1 MLILREKRGKINKDR
16 IKKYTNAKKCEIVR
30 EKNREEKNMASNPM
44 QRKARN
50 SFLLGVIITLLIAG
64 VIIALLFMQLKQKS
78 DQLQAEANAKRNVY
92 VLNQDVKSGQVITE
106 DMFSTLQV
114 NQDAIPSNATAT
126 SSVISTW
133 YLQTKDGK
141 TFNTDYYNNIN
152 NTSFSQSQQ
161 GLYINEPDSIIEV
174 VEIDGKR
181 YKCSDK
187 YTGDK
192 SNLTEVPSREDVNQ
206 DDDGAYIVDASNSSD
221 KITRVYQEA
230 TTGEYYVYKLDST
243 SLSTGSSK
251 TRVKEY
257 LTLQNVPVVAKVTMN
272 KNTVVTPNLVVQSDE
287 VVTDD
292 VRKQE
297 YNMIVLPVDLMTN
310 DYIDIRLMTPSGQ
323 DFIVVSKAKVDVPLN
338 SDGSYIYDTIRVNL
352 REDEILSMSSA
363 IVEAYGLLGSKLYAT
378 KYVEAGMQESAM
390 PTYTPNA
397 SVTAQIQSNPNI
409 VNIASEE
416 LATRY
421 SDTAKKNR
429 NDYLQSL
436 INSSEDYSSNV
447 QDKSDENITNQNTAR
462 QKYLES
468 LGGTT
473 TTN

>member
-1 MLILREKRGKINKDR
+1 
-16 IKKYTNAKKCEIVR
+16 
-30 EKNREEKNMASNPM
+30 MASNPM

-92 VLNQDVKSGQVITE
+92 VLKQDVKSGQVITE
-106 DMFSTLQV
+106 NMFSTLQV
-114 NQDAIPSNATAT
+114 NQDAIPNNATAT
-126 SSVISTW
+126 ASVISTW

-174 VEIDGKR
+174 IEIDGKK

-187 YTGDK
+187 YIGDK
-192 SNLTEVPSREDVNQ
+192 SSLTEVSSREDVNQ
-206 DDDGAYIVDASNSSD
+206 DDDGAYIVDSSNSSD

-243 SLSTGSSK
+243 SISTSSSK

-292 VRKQE
+292 VRQQE

-323 DFIVVSKAKVDVPLN
+323 DFIVVSKAKVDIPFN

-363 IVEAYGLLGSKLYAT
+363 IVEAYGLMGAKLYAT

-409 VNIASEE
+409 VSIASEE
-416 LATRY
+416 LAARY
-421 SDTAKKNR
+421 SDAAKKNR

-447 QDKSDENITNQNTAR
+447 QDKADENITNQNTAR

>member
-1 MLILREKRGKINKDR
+1 
-16 IKKYTNAKKCEIVR
+16 
-30 EKNREEKNMASNPM
+30 MASNPM

-50 SFLLGVIITLLIAG
+50 SFLLGMIVTLLIAG
-64 VIIALLFMQLKQKS
+64 VIIALLFMQLKQKT
-78 DQLQAEANAKRNVY
+78 DELQAEINAKRNVY
-92 VLNQDVKSGQVITE
+92 VLKQDVKSGQIITE
-106 DMFSTLQV
+106 DMFETKQV

-126 SSVISTW
+126 ASVISTW
-133 YLQTKDGK
+133 FLQTKDGK
-141 TFNTDYYNNIN
+141 TFNTDYYNNITN
-152 NTSFSQSQQ
+152 QTFSQPEQ

-174 VEIDGKR
+174 VEIDGKK

-187 YTGDK
+187 YTGSK
-192 SNLTEVPSREDVNQ
+192 EGLTEVSSREDVAQ
-206 DDDGAYIVDASNSSD
+206 DDNGAYIVDATNSSD

-230 TTGEYYVYKLDST
+230 TTGEYYIYKLDT
-243 SLSTGSSK
+243 SSMTTSNNK

-257 LTLQNVPVVAKVTMN
+257 LKLQQAPVVAKVTMN
-272 KNTVVTPNLVVQSDE
+272 KNTVVTPSLVVQSDE

-292 VRKQE
+292 VRQQE
-297 YNMIVLPVDLMTN
+297 YNMVVLPVDLMTD

-323 DFIVVSKAKVDVPLN
+323 DFIVVSKAKVDIPTN
-338 SDGSYIYDTIRVNL
+338 ADGSYITDTVRVNL

-378 KYVEAGMQESAM
+378 KYVEAGMQEPSL

-409 VNIASEE
+409 VSVASEE
-416 LATRY
+416 LASRY
-421 SDTAKKNR
+421 SESAKKNR

-436 INSSEDYSSNV
+436 INSSEDYNSNI
-447 QDKSDENITNQNTAR
+447 QDKADEKITNQSTSR

-468 LGGTT
+468 LAPS

>member
-1 MLILREKRGKINKDR
+1 
-16 IKKYTNAKKCEIVR
+16 
-30 EKNREEKNMASNPM
+30 MASNPM

-50 SFLLGVIITLLIAG
+50 SFLLGMIITLLIAG
-64 VIIALLFMQLKQKS
+64 VIIGLLFVQLKQKTEE
-78 DQLQAEANAKRNVY
+78 LQAEVNAKRNVY
-92 VLNQDVKSGQVITE
+92 VLNQDVKSGQIITQ
-106 DMFSTLQV
+106 DMFSTKQV

-126 SSVISTW
+126 ASVIDSW

-141 TFNTDYYNNIN
+141 TFNTDYYNNI
-152 NTSFSQSQQ
+152 TSSAFSQPEQ

-174 VEIDGKR
+174 TEIDGKR
-181 YKCSDK
+181 YKCEDK

-192 SNLTEVPSREDVNQ
+192 SSLTEVSSRDDVVQ
-206 DDDGAYIVDASNSSD
+206 DDEGAYIVDTTNSSD

-230 TTGEYYVYKLDST
+230 TTGEYYVYKLDTNSMT
-243 SLSTGSSK
+243 TANNK
-251 TRVKEY
+251 ARVKEY
-257 LTLQNVPVVAKVTMN
+257 ITLQEAPVVAKVTMN
-272 KNTVVTPNLVVQSDE
+272 KNTVITPNLVVQSDE

-292 VRKQE
+292 VRQQE
-297 YNMIVLPVDLMTN
+297 YNMVVLPVDLMTN

-323 DFIVVSKAKVDVPLN
+323 DFIVVSKAEVDIPTNL
-338 SDGSYIYDTIRVNL
+338 DGSYITDTIRVNL

-378 KYVEAGMQESAM
+378 KYVEAGMQEAAL

-397 SVTAQIQSNPNI
+397 AVTAQIQSNPNI
-409 VNIASEE
+409 VSIASEE
-416 LATRY
+416 LAARY
-421 SDTAKKNR
+421 SDAAKKNR

-447 QDKSDENITNQNTAR
+447 QDKADEKITNQNTAR

-468 LGGTT
+468 LGSSTGTT
-473 TTN
+473 N